1 MDPKKDAFRRCIAPD
16 AWPES
21 DRRAWENCLTPG
33 DLLEVSGAG
42 ASWAPHTRAKIAKG
56 YGRWLTWL
64 STKGLLDSAIAPGD
78 RVDRQRVAAY
88 VAELSLLNAPYT
100 VVARVQELYLILT
113 ALAPEQDW
121 TWIRRIERRLRTT
134 ARSVRNKRKRLVSSE
149 QLFSFGLELMAQ
161 AESDAGGTPLQRAVR
176 YRDGLMI
183 SLLAAR
189 PLRRRNFCSIE
200 VGRHLICEGDTY
212 WLRFGADET
221 KNHSPIEAPV
231 PLALTAMLEHYLT
244 HYRPLLVE
252 RNGRWNRGVRAETAT
267 KQRLW
272 VSEDGS
278 AMTEIAIYFRIRRA
292 TKAKFGHVIN
302 PHLFRDSAATSIAV
316 EDPESAHITRSILG
330 HGTLRTSEQ
339 YYNHAQSREALRHY
353 QRRILELRK
362 RHTASAERLD

>member
-1 MDPKKDAFRRCIAPD
+1 MMDPKKDPFRRCIAPCD
-16 AWPES
+16 WPEP

-33 DLLEVSGAG
+33 DLLEAGGVG

-64 STKGLLDSAIAPGD
+64 STKNLLDPTMAPGH
-78 RVDRQRVAAY
+78 RVDRQRVSEY
-88 VAELSLLNAPYT
+88 MAELNSLNAPYT
-100 VVARVQELYLILT
+100 VVARVQELYLALA
-113 ALAPEQDW
+113 ALAPDQDW
-121 TWIRRIERRLRTT
+121 TWIRRIERRLRRT

-149 QLFSFGLELMAQ
+149 QLFSLGLELMAQ
-161 AESDAGGTPLQRAVR
+161 AESGTGGTPLQRAVR

-200 VGRHLICEGDTY
+200 IGRHLICEGGTY

-221 KNHSPIEAPV
+221 KTRLPIEAPV
-231 PLALTAMLEHYLT
+231 PQALTQKLERYLA
-244 HYRPLLVE
+244 HFRPLLAQ
-252 RNGRWNRGVRAETAT
+252 RNGRWNRGARAQNRQACA
-267 KQRLW
+267 LW

-278 AMTEIAIYFRIRRA
+278 AMTEMAFYFRIREA
-292 TKAKFGHVIN
+292 TRAKFGHEIN

-316 EDPESAHITRSILG
+316 EDPESVHITRNILG

-339 YYNHAQSREALRHY
+339 HYNHAQSLEASRRY
-353 QRRILELRK
+353 QRRILELRS
-362 RHTASAERLD
+362 RHTASDQEV